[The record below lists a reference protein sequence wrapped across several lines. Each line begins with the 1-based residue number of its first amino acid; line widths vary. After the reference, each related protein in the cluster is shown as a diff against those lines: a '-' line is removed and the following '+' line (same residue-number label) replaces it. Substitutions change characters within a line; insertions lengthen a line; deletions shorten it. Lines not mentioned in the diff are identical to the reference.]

1 MSQVFKRYK
10 YATKTFWGGLLDKK
24 NPIGNIDEEAS
35 EWINSQL
42 ALCGDNAVLV
52 SVNTEFI
59 PPFTDK
65 GMPYAQRV
73 LVAICIGF
81 ND

>member
-1 MSQVFKRYK
+1 MGWTIRQEKS
-10 YATKTFWGGLLDKK
+10 
-24 NPIGNIDEEAS
+24 IGNIDEEAS